1 MKNNYIR
8 HALCLRNSIA
18 YGHDFWYT
26 CVKWWYLRVFFSLFW
41 NFHFSGCVEGK
52 KTKNSPKWKTA
63 ITSLTHHISGTVW
76 HIIMIFGTL
85 VWNDDI
91 SRRFFHCFEIFIVQA
106 VTGGG
111 GGGEQYSIWSW
122 FLRQLCKIMISPGV
136 FSSFLWSF
144 YFLGC

>member
-1 MKNNYIR
+1 MKNNYIH

-41 NFHFSGCVEGK
+41 NFHFSGCMEGK

-76 HIIMIFGTL
+76 HMIMIFGTL

-111 GGGEQYSIWSW
+111 RGRGGEGNKRANNSPKWKITIASIT
-122 FLRQLCKIMISPGV
+122 QHISGTV
-136 FSSFLWSF
+136 
-144 YFLGC
+144 